1 MKRNIFEILMSY
13 LEKELKTIND
23 LDIPVYSSIDCCE
36 VMHALAGYL
45 TQLCVFK

>member
-1 MKRNIFEILMSY
+1 MKRFFFEILMSY
-13 LEKELKTIND
+13 HEKETIHD

-36 VMHALAGYL
+36 VMHALAGDL